1 MIMQTVKLFD
11 LITLQKNTCGQIRL
25 SSNLPYLPLN
35 EKNLVYRAI
44 NTIRTAY
51 NIPDGVDATI
61 EKHIPVAAGMAGGS
75 TDAAAALV
83 GMNQLFSLGITQEEL
98 IKHGLTLGADIPFCI
113 MRGTALSEGIGE
125 ILTPLPS
132 IPACWFLI
140 VKPTFSMST
149 KFVYENLHLDEQT
162 KHPDIDGMIQ
172 AINHNDLTGI
182 TYRMGNVLEQVTQ
195 KHYPAIIQIKEN
207 MRRLGALGA
216 LMSGSGSTV
225 FGIFTSREAAGKA
238 AEFFRKDQGIKQTA
252 VVRPF
257 SKDLPQSKPHKNH
270 KHFTNSTKKY
280 HSSTQREKYS
290 GKRGRRNTHEGH
302 KS

>member
-1 MIMQTVKLFD
+1 
-11 LITLQKNTCGQIRL
+11 
-25 SSNLPYLPLN
+25 
-35 EKNLVYRAI
+35 
-44 NTIRTAY
+44 
-51 NIPDGVDATI
+51 
-61 EKHIPVAAGMAGGS
+61 MAGGS

-238 AEFFRKDQGIKQTA
+238 AEFFRKDPGIKQTA

-280 HSSTQREKYS
+280 HSATQREKYS

>member
-1 MIMQTVKLFD
+1 
-11 LITLQKNTCGQIRL
+11 
-25 SSNLPYLPLN
+25 
-35 EKNLVYRAI
+35 
-44 NTIRTAY
+44 
-51 NIPDGVDATI
+51 
-61 EKHIPVAAGMAGGS
+61 
-75 TDAAAALV
+75 
-83 GMNQLFSLGITQEEL
+83 
-98 IKHGLTLGADIPFCI
+98 
-113 MRGTALSEGIGE
+113 
-125 ILTPLPS
+125 
-132 IPACWFLI
+132 
-140 VKPTFSMST
+140 MST

-182 TYRMGNVLEQVTQ
+182 TYRMGNVLEHVTQ

-238 AEFFRKDQGIKQTA
+238 AEFFRKDPGIKQTA

-290 GKRGRRNTHEGH
+290 EKRGRRNTHEGH